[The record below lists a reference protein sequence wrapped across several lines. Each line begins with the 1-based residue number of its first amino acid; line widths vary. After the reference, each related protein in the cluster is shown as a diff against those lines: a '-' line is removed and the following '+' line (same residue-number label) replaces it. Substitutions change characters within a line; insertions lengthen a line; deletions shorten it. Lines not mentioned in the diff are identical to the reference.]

1 MKRLS
6 ILFAGAFFAAAAFG
20 QAVAPLSSGE
30 VKKIDK
36 EAAKITIKH
45 GPLANLNMPAMTMVF
60 KVGERAM
67 LDQVAAGD
75 KIGFTAEMVGGAL
88 TVTKLQSANQ

>member
-6 ILFAGAFFAAAAFG
+6 ILFAGAVFAAAAFG
-20 QAVAPLSSGE
+20 QAAAPLSSGE
-30 VKKIDK
+30 VKKVDK

-67 LDQVAAGD
+67 LDRVAAGD

-88 TVTKLQSANQ
+88 TVIKLQSANQ